1 MTGYLIRRILGLLF
15 NIWLITIVVFAL
27 MKSVPGGPFVFDR
40 QPLPAE
46 AMENIN
52 KKYGLDGPIHVQ
64 YLRWIGAVLQGDFG
78 VPFQSPTETVLSL
91 IQRAWPVTLL
101 IGVLTLAVAFG
112 GGILLGIVAAMRQN
126 SWLDRGLTFIAT
138 LGLTIP
144 SFVIGIWLIYTFA
157 VNLRLLPTGGWGEPK
172 HLIMPVIAYALG
184 PMALIAR
191 FTRTSVLDVMRADY
205 VRLARARGVPE
216 PTIWRRYVLR
226 NALVP
231 LITVFGPEIPNIL
244 TGSIFVEAIFT
255 IPGLGRF
262 FTTSLLA
269 RDYPMIMAMVLIVAF
284 LWGFTYI
291 ISDVLYSAV
300 DPRIRIG
307 QGRAA

>member
-1 MTGYLIRRILGLLF
+1 MASYLLGRFAGLLLTIF
-15 NIWLITIVVFAL
+15 VITIVVFVL

-40 QPLPAE
+40 QPLPPE

-52 KKYGLDGPIHVQ
+52 RKYGLDGPIHVQ
-64 YLRWIGAVLQGDFG
+64 YLRWISAVLQGDFG
-78 VPFQSPTETVLSL
+78 VPFQSPTETVVSL
-91 IQRAWPVTLL
+91 IQRAWPVTLAIGL
-101 IGVLTLAVAFG
+101 ITLAIVFT
-112 GGILLGIVAAMRQN
+112 GGILLGISAAMHQN
-126 SWLDRGLTFIAT
+126 SWLDRALTFVAT

-144 SFVIGIWLIYTFA
+144 SYVVGIWLIFFFA
-157 VNLRLLPTGGWGEPK
+157 VNLRILPTGGWGEPK
-172 HLIMPVIAYALG
+172 HLLMPVLAYSLG
-184 PMALIAR
+184 PMALVAR
-191 FTRTSVLDVMRADY
+191 FTRTSVLDVKRADY
-205 VRLARARGVPE
+205 VRLARARGIPE
-216 PTIWRRYVLR
+216 RTIWRRYVLR

-244 TGSIFVEAIFT
+244 TGSIFVEAIFV

-284 LWGFTYI
+284 LWGITYI
-291 ISDVLYSAV
+291 ITDLLYAIV

-307 QGRAA
+307 QAQSA